1 MRDISEL
8 GFSVGHATGH
18 DTGVTVIFCGE
29 QGAVA
34 SVDVRGGGPGTRETD
49 LLEPHNTVERV
60 HALVLAGGSAFG
72 LAAADG
78 VMRGLEEAGIG
89 FPVFGDEVPGP
100 RVPIVPGAVIFDLLA
115 GPQRPTA
122 ADGAAALASAV
133 AGHDSTSGS
142 IGAGVGACAGK
153 IRGGVGSAL
162 VDAAPYTVAAVVV
175 ANPVGQVIDA
185 RTGRLFGAPERPAV
199 DVDRFA
205 AARSLADAHLN
216 TTIGAVLTDA
226 PVSKAQAKRLAL
238 AGHDGIARAVRPA
251 HSPLDG
257 DTLFAASSSPV
268 TSPVTSSA
276 PNPAPVLGPEDLAR
290 LSAAAAD
297 AVESAIVDA
306 VVSASPGLGLE
317 TYSALLP
324 C

>member
-1 MRDISEL
+1 MRDIAEL

-115 GPQRPTA
+115 GPQRPAA
-122 ADGAAALASAV
+122 ADGAAALSSAL
-133 AGHDSTSGS
+133 AGHDATSGS

-162 VDAAPYTVAAVVV
+162 VDVAPYTVAAVVV

-226 PVSKAQAKRLAL
+226 PVTKAQAKRLAL

-276 PNPAPVLGPEDLAR
+276 TNPAPVLGPEDLAR

>member
-1 MRDISEL
+1 MRDIAEL

-216 TTIGAVLTDA
+216 TTIGGVLTDA
-226 PVSKAQAKRLAL
+226 PVTKAQAKRLAL

-276 PNPAPVLGPEDLAR
+276 PNPAPVLGPADLAR

>member
-8 GFSVGHATGH
+8 GFSVGHATQH

-185 RTGRLFGAPERPAV
+185 CTGRLFGAPERPAV

-226 PVSKAQAKRLAL
+226 PVTKAQAKRLAL

-257 DTLFAASSSPV
+257 DTLFAASSSPAAR
-268 TSPVTSSA
+268 SA
-276 PNPAPVLGPEDLAR
+276 LHPAPVLGPEDLAR

-306 VVSASPGLGLE
+306 VVSASPGLGLDA
-317 TYSALLP
+317 YSSLLP

>member
-8 GFSVGHATGH
+8 GFSVGHATQH

-226 PVSKAQAKRLAL
+226 PVTKAQAKRLAL

-257 DTLFAASSSPV
+257 DTLFAASSSPAAR
-268 TSPVTSSA
+268 SA
-276 PNPAPVLGPEDLAR
+276 PHPAPVLGPENLAR

-306 VVSASPGLGLE
+306 VVSASPGLGLDA
-317 TYSALLP
+317 YSSLLP

>member
-8 GFSVGHATGH
+8 GFSVGHATQHG
-18 DTGVTVIFCGE
+18 TGVTVIFCGE

-49 LLEPHNTVERV
+49 LLEPYNTVERV

-226 PVSKAQAKRLAL
+226 PVTKAQAKRLAL

-257 DTLFAASSSPV
+257 DTLFAASSSPAA
-268 TSPVTSSA
+268 SSA
-276 PNPAPVLGPEDLAR
+276 PHPAPVLGPEDLAR

-306 VVSASPGLGLE
+306 VVSASPGLGLDA
-317 TYSALLP
+317 YSSLLP